1 MICLPCSS
9 GPTVVIIAPKHLP
22 RHWWTSV
29 CEGGT
34 VNSKVRT
41 RDNVGSTY
49 PRYIGP
55 LESTIKASEW
65 RDQVYKK
72 TQVYFSCKEQLQY
85 TELSMLSCYSHVN
98 IFKHVLRQSFAVSWA
113 GLEDV
118 IPSLPIDVMW
128 HHVHT
133 LKISLQLYLFK
144 HEMPE
149 KQQRLK
155 KKSSRSKCDS
165 MILKPGLW

>member
-1 MICLPCSS
+1 
-9 GPTVVIIAPKHLP
+9 
-22 RHWWTSV
+22 
-29 CEGGT
+29 
-34 VNSKVRT
+34 
-41 RDNVGSTY
+41 
-49 PRYIGP
+49 
-55 LESTIKASEW
+55 
-65 RDQVYKK
+65 
-72 TQVYFSCKEQLQY
+72 
-85 TELSMLSCYSHVN
+85 MLSCYSYVN

-113 GLEDV
+113 DLEDV

-133 LKISLQLYLFK
+133 LKISLQLYLLK

-165 MILKPGLW
+165 MNLKPGLW